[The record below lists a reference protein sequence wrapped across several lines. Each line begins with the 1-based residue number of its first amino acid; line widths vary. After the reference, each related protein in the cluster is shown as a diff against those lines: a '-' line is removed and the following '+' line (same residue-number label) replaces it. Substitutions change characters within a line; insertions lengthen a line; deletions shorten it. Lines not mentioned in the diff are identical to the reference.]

1 MAALRPTAI
10 RALQAQRG
18 AFRASAPIKAAKPTF
33 QPHFYRI
40 TPENVTKY
48 VFLIATRS
56 HPTHS
61 DNS

>member
-18 AFRASAPIKAAKPTF
+18 AFRASAPIKAVKPTF
-33 QPHFYRI
+33 QPHFYRF

-48 VFLIATRS
+48 V
-56 HPTHS
+56 P
-61 DNS
+61 

>member
-18 AFRASAPIKAAKPTF
+18 AFRASAPIKAVKPTF

-48 VFLIATRS
+48 VW
-56 HPTHS
+56 S
-61 DNS
+61 DIVRLAFSFEGS